1 MLTNEAQKKL
11 DDDNMPTKKIV
22 PKKIEKPQTLKQRM
36 AEHAKELSKK
46 TFAEKQ
52 LIGFRELNRWF
63 MLFGSLL
70 FEITFVLGFTFL
82 IAGQLNPAY
91 QNASGITLLTLLN
104 SIVIG
109 IFLCI
114 IGAYINFSGRFPIF
128 NALNSLKGLLY
139 RLVWLVIS
147 FGLIIIVIPLLFT
160 LINPATINI
169 SVIVT
174 LTLPVLII
182 IIIPGILFSDLIRF
196 FIYLAQHD
204 KYEEL
209 LKFMGI

>member
-70 FEITFVLGFTFL
+70 FEITFVLGFMFL